1 MDQDQ
6 DFSALRNLLALK
18 RLDLPQDTQIDEF
31 LTELHRRQRAQLL
44 VQPSIWARATE
55 WMKEKISG
63 FELVPSLSYGSAF
76 AAIALTAVL
85 GLSQQVQ
92 VTEQPGHPFQLSLR
106 SASHDGAFAM
116 IPASFTPATN
126 ASPKA
131 TENLN
136 FTPTH
141 SDSATTRFVLA
152 NNSHGAY
159 DNTVASF

>member
-1 MDQDQ
+1 MDQNQ
-6 DFSALRNLLALK
+6 DFTALRNLLALK

-44 VQPSIWARATE
+44 TPASPWIRAMA

-63 FELVPSLSYGSAF
+63 FELVPSLSYGAAV
-76 AAIALTAVL
+76 AAIAITAVV

-92 VTEQPGHPFQLSLR
+92 VTDQSGHAFQLSLR
-106 SASHDGAFAM
+106 SASHDNAFAM
-116 IPASFTPATN
+116 IPAAFSPATT
-126 ASPKA
+126 APKA

-136 FTPTH
+136 FTPNH

-152 NNSHGAY
+152 NNTHGAY
-159 DNTVASF
+159 DNAVASF